1 MKGRFDYGKE
11 RVHYV
16 VMSLSCEEDL
26 TIYKIVTK
34 SSNDNCFEVVVDRGC
49 STLVVYMNV
58 DGIEN
63 LTLEDMVKLI
73 IPREVDRSYQLGAL
87 NDHFYVQ
94 TFKEDDGS

>member
-26 TIYKIVTK
+26 TIYKVVTN
-34 SSNDNCFEVVVDRGC
+34 SSNDNFFEVVVNRG

-87 NDHFYVQ
+87 NGHFYVP
-94 TFKEDDGS
+94 TFKEDDDS